1 MAEENKEPK
10 DVKLYSADS
19 EINGDTQD
27 DQEVVVDQSDK
38 DFDESKSGKL
48 PRILI
53 LTDDLIA
60 QYSENNVLNEYRDI
74 DLRVITKLAP
84 YPNGVYDQDIFGS
97 LFSDRCN
104 CGSMRTPGYPCPRCG
119 SMILTDDEQYK
130 RFARIELPVF
140 YTTVYKQKRLIKLIK
155 ANFNVVTDFKS
166 KFFAD
171 LHWTTDKALDIC
183 QWNYDPN
190 NKDTLTLSDTITDY
204 TNCSWEGLLKILT
217 ENFPDLVNEFRSYI
231 NQYVLVVPIALRA
244 PVIRVNDN
252 GERKLENNLI
262 TIIYKN
268 IIYAIQNYYN
278 EEFPSIKSEASKAM
292 FRGCLRRLISHNL
305 NKLSN
310 LLQSSKSNMARYMQ
324 SHRLANSG
332 RCVIVEDANLKVD
345 EVTIPRFLMYECC
358 REEFIKF
365 IAKKKNIN
373 EKEAEIIY
381 RTQSDLEDTQKM
393 FDEYINGE
401 PGKPETAKYVIIN
414 RAPTLYSYG
423 MFACR
428 VKLTYDYCMKI
439 PQGLCPPL
447 NADFDGDQMAF
458 YAVPKELNNDVNE
471 GLGAKSRFFYRKN
484 NKPLFV
490 PDQEIL
496 QGLILATRITI
507 QPNPLKFDSIAEAKQ
522 YRKEHPDKFKWQTQC
537 VIDGKRTTLGRA
549 ILSEMFGKDIDSYLN
564 SIKADSI
571 DGKNALWL
579 YEQMRDYDP
588 NDRVTRIRNIQR
600 FAVQVATM
608 SGSTAIRLAD
618 LYLNIDDEYYE
629 EMKKI
634 AANEDLPEKVK
645 EMKIRDIYANYQTK
659 MLKNI
664 PEEVRQTIK
673 DSVTSK
679 VDQLIAMALPQ
690 INVGPDGSFHLGT
703 SSLARGMSSH
713 DYIWHAVDN
722 RAVQDIKQQDVPQ
735 SGYVTRQYVYLAS
748 EWVFRDREDKKNKGI
763 LVEGKFADGRTLVD
777 GSIQKGPA
785 KTPVLVRSVITSTL
799 PAGIITHDM
808 ITNKFQYKD
817 GDRIGMTSITSF
829 TESLTQ
835 AGLALKHGGNLMSLD
850 DREELLAPEDGTVK
864 IVDNIWIQFT
874 GKSGKVYKWPKSDNW
889 ITSYKEGG
897 VYKKGELFGCNFK
910 HVTPSMT
917 GLVPLIMLLKA
928 KGTVG
933 KKSFEKLK
941 PSTSDCYAREDGE
954 IHYTY
959 DSKTEEYKVFIGS
972 DEYYYA
978 SDCQY
983 HFPDGAKVK
992 KYDRICSGVYNMQVG
1007 LEHYTDPVELY
1018 YFFRK
1023 QFKEYM
1029 NISDDLIEFVYRLSI
1044 SKTEDNRLQ
1053 MQSVLKNIYGSESFY
1068 KSLAFADARKSFEK
1082 IGYQGI
1088 DFVADPFTQV
1098 MLPLIV
1104 NNEIK

>member
-1 MAEENKEPK
+1 MTEEIKATEELKKQFSAE
-10 DVKLYSADS
+10 S

-27 DQEVVVDQSDK
+27 DQEVVIDQSDS
-38 DFDESKSGKL
+38 DFDENKSGKL

-60 QYSENNVLNEYRDI
+60 QYSERNVLVEYRDI
-74 DLRVITKLAP
+74 DLRVTTKLAP

-97 LFSDRCN
+97 LFGDRCN
-104 CGSMRTPGYPCPRCG
+104 CGTMRTPGYPCPRCG
-119 SMILTDDEQYK
+119 SMILTDEEQYK

-140 YTTVYKQKRLIKLIK
+140 YTTVYKQKRLIKLIR
-155 ANFNVVTDFKS
+155 ANFAVKTDFKS
-166 KFFAD
+166 KFFTD
-171 LHWTTDKALDIC
+171 LHWTTDKVLDIC

-190 NKDTLTLSDTITDY
+190 EKDTLTVTDTITDY

-217 ENFPDLVNEFRSYI
+217 EYYPNLVDEFRSYV

-278 EEFPSIKSEASKAM
+278 EEFPAIKSESSKSM

-310 LLQSSKSNMARYMQ
+310 LLQPSKANMARYMQ

-332 RCVIVEDANLKVD
+332 RCVIAEDSNLRVD
-345 EVTIPRFLMYECC
+345 EVVIPRFLMYECC
-358 REEFIKF
+358 RDEFIKF

-381 RTQSDLEDTQKM
+381 KTQSDLDDTQKM

-414 RAPTLYSYG
+414 RPPTLYSYS

-439 PQGLCPPL
+439 PQGLCKPF

-471 GLGAKSRFFYRKN
+471 GLGSKNRFFYRKN
-484 NKPLFV
+484 NVPLYV

-496 QGLILATRITI
+496 QGLILATRIII
-507 QPNPLKFDSIAEAKQ
+507 QRTPLKFDSIAEAKE
-522 YRKEHPDKFKWQTQC
+522 YRKAHPDQFKWQTLC
-537 VIDGKRTTLGRA
+537 VINGKRTTLGRA
-549 ILSEMFGKDIDSYLN
+549 ILSELFNKDVDGYLEG
-564 SIKADSI
+564 IKADNI
-571 DGKNALWL
+571 DGKNVLWL
-579 YEQMRDYDP
+579 YEQMREYDP
-588 NDRVTRIRNIQR
+588 NDRMNRIRDIQQ

-608 SGSTAIRLAD
+608 SGSTAVRLAD
-618 LYLNIDDEYYE
+618 LYLNIDNDIYA
-629 EMKKI
+629 EMKKVWD
-634 AANEDLPEKVK
+634 NEDLSDKAK
-645 EMKIRDIYANYQTK
+645 EVKIRDLYTQYQTR
-659 MLKNI
+659 MLKEI
-664 PEEVRQTIK
+664 PEDVRQTIK

-690 INVGPDGSFHLGT
+690 VNVGPDGSFHLGT
-703 SSLARGMSSH
+703 TSLAAGMSSH
-713 DYIWHAVDN
+713 DYIWHATDN

-748 EWVFRDREDKKNKGI
+748 EWIFKDGEDKKNRGI
-763 LVEGKFADGRTLVD
+763 LLDGKFADGRTLVD
-777 GSIQKGPA
+777 GSIQHGPA

-799 PAGIITHDM
+799 PAGVITKDM
-808 ITNKFQYKD
+808 TSNKFDYKD
-817 GDRIGMTSITSF
+817 GDRIGMTNITSF

-835 AGLALKHGGNLMSLD
+835 AGLALKHGGNLMTLSD
-850 DREELLAPEDGTVK
+850 QEELLAPDEGKVSSDDHWVY
-864 IVDNIWIQFT
+864 FT
-874 GKSGKVYKWPKSDNW
+874 NSKGKVYKYPKAEHWTVSF
-889 ITSYKEGG
+889 KEGG
-897 VYKKGELFGCNFK
+897 VYKKGELVGCNYK

-933 KKSFEKLK
+933 HKSFEKLK
-941 PSTSDCYAREDGE
+941 PTASDCYAREDGE

-959 DSKTEEYKVFIGS
+959 DSKSGEYKVFIGS
-972 DEYYYA
+972 DEYYY
-978 SDCQY
+978 SPDCQY
-983 HFPDGAKVK
+983 IFADGQKVK
-992 KYDRICSGVYNMQVG
+992 KYDRICSGVYDMQVG
-1007 LEHYTDPVELY
+1007 LEHYIDPVELY

-1029 NISDDLIEFVYRLSI
+1029 NINDDLIEFVYRLSI

-1082 IGYQGI
+1082 IGYKGI